1 MISVRDS
8 ESVASATVTSFRRQ
22 MYGLD
27 AARPAPA
34 NKYKRWSDN
43 EVSQLLIAVR
53 KKKTTAEIALAL
65 GRENTSILTKLRLL
79 AADYYAEGR
88 TAEEIQQ
95 FTGLPE
101 RDVARLIKKLM
112 TAADTVDKQAVTA
125 AVASDEQSGATS
137 ATASSAAGAE
147 GITPPAAA
155 AGTAPSS
162 DAAVATAPSADN
174 TPICEPNPD
183 NSVAEAI
190 SSELPGA
197 TLVHSDR
204 SGNPT
209 DPDIKTVL
217 AGLLDIQKS
226 VTLLNSKPTMRDLM
240 AVINNIQASLS
251 ERC

>member
-1 MISVRDS
+1 
-8 ESVASATVTSFRRQ
+8 

-88 TAEEIQQ
+88 TAEEIQR

-101 RDVARLIKKLM
+101 RDVARLIKKQV
-112 TAADTVDKQAVTA
+112 TAAVTADKQAVTA
-125 AVASDEQSGATS
+125 DVAADEQADATSDASLSSGA
-137 ATASSAAGAE
+137 
-147 GITPPAAA
+147 
-155 AGTAPSS
+155 
-162 DAAVATAPSADN
+162 APSADN

-183 NSVAEAI
+183 NSVAEVI